1 MNALVLLAGCGL
13 GDGSCV
19 EEVILTYTVLDK
31 YGHSYAIAAV
41 DMDVPSVDHR
51 TEVPGPVRNVLTESA
66 RMGRGRIQDLSA
78 LDLEPFD
85 ALLLPGGIGL
95 ISNYRRCPQ
104 VLSCLD
110 HFLRRG
116 KPIGTMC
123 AGIYFLR
130 MAIGRDL
137 LAGEAAQLSP
147 RGFCRD
153 AAKNI
158 YYTPAFRKSQSC
170 YDVLLGIDRMVSA
183 MASLRP

>member
-66 RMGRGRIQDLSA
+66 R
-78 LDLEPFD
+78 
-85 ALLLPGGIGL
+85 IGL
-95 ISNYRRCPQ
+95 ISNYRHCPQ

-116 KPIGTMC
+116 KPIGAMC
-123 AGIYFLR
+123 AGIDFLR
-130 MAIGRDL
+130 MTIGRDL
-137 LAGEAAQLSP
+137 LLEEAAQLSP

-170 YDVLLGIDRMVSA
+170 YDVLLGIDGMVSA

>member
-51 TEVPGPVRNVLTESA
+51 TEAPGPERNVLTESA
-66 RMGRGRIQDLSA
+66 R
-78 LDLEPFD
+78 
-85 ALLLPGGIGL
+85 
-95 ISNYRRCPQ
+95 
-104 VLSCLD
+104 
-110 HFLRRG
+110 
-116 KPIGTMC
+116 
-123 AGIYFLR
+123 
-130 MAIGRDL
+130 IGRDL
-137 LAGEAAQLSP
+137 LLEEAAQLSP

-170 YDVLLGIDRMVSA
+170 YDVLLGIDGMVSA